1 MTAGAGGAIG
11 HNGDIAM
18 DDKELERRV
27 QEIEKQLAR
36 IEANQALLHALMQ
49 EVRQLVRSTMTRSPT
64 SG

>member
-1 MTAGAGGAIG
+1 MTG

-18 DDKELERRV
+18 DEKELERRV

-49 EVRQLVRSTMTRSPT
+49 EVRQLVRSTMARSPN